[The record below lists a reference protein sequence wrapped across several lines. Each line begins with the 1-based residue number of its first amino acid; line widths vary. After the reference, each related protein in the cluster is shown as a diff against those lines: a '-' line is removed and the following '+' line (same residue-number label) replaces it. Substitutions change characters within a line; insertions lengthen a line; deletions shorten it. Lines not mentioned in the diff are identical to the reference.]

1 MKLLTYDPGT
11 GPRCGVMQ
19 DDAVVDV
26 AALIG
31 VGQPLPDVRA
41 LLELGDSAVDRVGD
55 ALASNVAAPRVALA
69 DVRLRAPVLQ
79 PPTVRDYI
87 VYEEHATAQG
97 TREIDPV
104 WYRMPV
110 FYFSNPLVIYGP
122 DEEVPYPSAS
132 DQLDYELEIGCI
144 IGRAGTNVPASE
156 ALQYIAGFCIFND
169 WSARDLQFD
178 EMTFGLGPAKGKDS
192 ASSIGP
198 WLVTTD
204 ELEPYIRD
212 GRLDVA
218 CHVRVNGDD
227 WLRNGEAVNA
237 YYGWGE
243 IIERASKDSRIA
255 PGDVIGS
262 GTVGGGS
269 IRESI
274 RKGYEN
280 ARWLEPGDVVEM
292 EVERI
297 GVLRNGLGA
306 KESVDPELPLPS
318 QQPHRHPGAWF
329 GAGLPLPQNPLT
341 GRHGTEKNKGNLH
354 GCPYHLG
361 AAVGQRVGR
370 PSATIGYAGQAAS
383 TVDKN
388 RRTRLVYFSGSSE
401 WGRTSAHWQLG
412 TSRWTISATR
422 RG

>member
-11 GPRCGVMQ
+11 GPRCGVLQ

-31 VGQPLPDVRA
+31 AGQPLPDVRA

-87 VYEEHATAQG
+87 VYEEHATSQG

-227 WLRNGEAVNA
+227 WLQKRG
-237 YYGWGE
+237 
-243 IIERASKDSRIA
+243 SRQRLLRL
-255 PGDVIGS
+255 GRDYRTSV
-262 GTVGGGS
+262 
-269 IRESI
+269 
-274 RKGYEN
+274 KG
-280 ARWLEPGDVVEM
+280 
-292 EVERI
+292 
-297 GVLRNGLGA
+297 
-306 KESVDPELPLPS
+306 
-318 QQPHRHPGAWF
+318 QPHRPG
-329 GAGLPLPQNPLT
+329 
-341 GRHGTEKNKGNLH
+341 
-354 GCPYHLG
+354 
-361 AAVGQRVGR
+361 
-370 PSATIGYAGQAAS
+370 
-383 TVDKN
+383 
-388 RRTRLVYFSGSSE
+388 
-401 WGRTSAHWQLG
+401 
-412 TSRWTISATR
+412 
-422 RG
+422 

>member
-1 MKLLTYDPGT
+1 MKLLTYDAGA
-11 GPRCGVMQ
+11 GARCGVLQ

-26 AALIG
+26 TALLG
-31 VGQPLPDVRA
+31 AGRHLPDVRA
-41 LLELGDSAVDRVGD
+41 LLEWDDSAIDRVGD
-55 ALASNVAAPRVALA
+55 ALAGGVAAPQVALA

-87 VYEEHATAQG
+87 VYEEHATSQG

-122 DEEVPYPSAS
+122 DEPVPYPSAS
-132 DQLDYELEIGCI
+132 DQLDYELEIGAV
-144 IGRAGTNVPASE
+144 IGRAGANVPASE
-156 ALQYIAGFCIFND
+156 AMQYIAGFCIFND

-204 ELEPYIRD
+204 ELAPHIKD
-212 GRLDVA
+212 GRLDAA

-227 WLRNGEAVNA
+227 WLRDGAAVNA
-237 YYGWGE
+237 YYSWGE
-243 IIERASKDSRIA
+243 IIARASKDSRIA

-269 IRESI
+269 VREAI

-280 ARWLEPGDVVEM
+280 ARWLEPGDVVEL
-292 EVERI
+292 EVEHI
-297 GVLRNGLGA
+297 GALRNELTA
-306 KESVDPELPLPS
+306 KAGVDPGYPYRPKNPTATPERGS
-318 QQPHRHPGAWF
+318 ARDYRYHP
-329 GAGLPLPQNPLT
+329 
-341 GRHGTEKNKGNLH
+341 
-354 GCPYHLG
+354 
-361 AAVGQRVGR
+361 
-370 PSATIGYAGQAAS
+370 
-383 TVDKN
+383 
-388 RRTRLVYFSGSSE
+388 TR
-401 WGRTSAHWQLG
+401 
-412 TSRWTISATR
+412 
-422 RG
+422 